1 MSDENRDF
9 EVIQVLDM
17 TGLFKKE
24 ILIYSF
30 FDMHFRTPVRIVT
43 WLYFFLLSAIWTL
56 PILYLSWP
64 PSSYI
69 IIIAIGIPAVLANLM
84 GKPIWGG
91 KSFMSWFRCQVQYM
105 SHPKMYYDCI
115 SGSKKLGNYRINNVY
130 TVSRSRDY
138 YKLYLLQKEEKIR
151 KRGKQ

>member
-1 MSDENRDF
+1 MNEENRDF

-30 FDMHFRTPVRIVT
+30 FDMHFKTPVRIVT
-43 WLYFFLLSAIWTL
+43 WLYFLLLSVIWTF
-56 PILYLSWP
+56 PIMYLFWP

-69 IIIAIGIPAVLANLM
+69 IIIAVGIPVVLANLM

-91 KSFMSWFRCQVQYM
+91 KSFMSWFICQIKYI
-105 SHPKMYYDCI
+105 SHPKMFYDCI
-115 SGSKKLGNYRINNVY
+115 SGKKNLGNYHINNVY

-138 YKLYLLQKEEKIR
+138 YKLYLLQKEEKR
-151 KRGKQ
+151 EVSDE